1 MPQYFYR
8 VTEHLTTFG
17 LDKDKTEPLTL
28 TEEFIGASLQECRE
42 RAYAYMNQRA
52 EGLEKDGATFF
63 LPFVAFK
70 YFNYGENAAYSIN
83 LILVEYYSADEQYEY
98 ILEGEDD
105 EDQAQNK
112 LLELDVLRDHA

>member
-1 MPQYFYR
+1 MPFAAP
-8 VTEHLTTFG
+8 E
-17 LDKDKTEPLTL
+17 D
-28 TEEFIGASLQECRE
+28 
-42 RAYAYMNQRA
+42 
-52 EGLEKDGATFF
+52 
-63 LPFVAFK
+63 FK
-70 YFNYGENAAYSIN
+70 HGENAAYSIN